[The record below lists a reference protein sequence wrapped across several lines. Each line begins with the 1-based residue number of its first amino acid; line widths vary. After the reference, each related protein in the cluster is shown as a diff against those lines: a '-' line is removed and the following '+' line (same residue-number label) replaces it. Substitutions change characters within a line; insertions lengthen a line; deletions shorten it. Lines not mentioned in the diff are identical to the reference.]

1 MPSTTPMP
9 LRRGFVL
16 LVALALALAALAPM
30 AAPRPTRAVSTTL
43 TVSQVYGGGGN
54 AGATL
59 THDFIELY
67 NLTDAPIDLSGLSL
81 QYASAT
87 GTGNLGA
94 NSGQLTE
101 LSGSIPAGGHFLVQ
115 EAQGTGGTAA
125 LPTPDLVD
133 STPIPMGGSAG
144 KVALVT
150 GTTSLGCNG
159 GSTPCGSDQLA
170 RIVDLV
176 GWGTAD
182 FFEGAAAPATTN
194 ATAVI
199 RDDAGASDTDNN
211 ATDFSVG
218 TPTPRNTGSGGS
230 TDPTATGAASPGS
243 VETGGTTLLTVTV
256 TPGSN
261 PASTGLTVEAD
272 LSSIG
277 GSATQPFFDDGTTGD
292 VMAGDNIFSFSA
304 LVPEATALGA
314 KELPVT
320 IEDDQ
325 GRTGATSIALFVMA
339 PVEPTEI
346 HEIQGA
352 GHVSPLT
359 GTTVF
364 DVEGV
369 VTAVSGSGFWMTD
382 ATPDEDPLTSDGL
395 FVFRGGGSKPIVG
408 ALVQVD
414 GPVVEFRPGGGAGF
428 ENLTITEITT
438 PNDFSVLS
446 TGNALPVTAIGGDG
460 LTPPAEIIDDDTAS
474 LDRTIDGAGAVTT
487 YDPASDGIDF
497 WESLEGMRLQVADAV
512 AVGPTAFFGSVSRE
526 IAVVSGESGGVRT
539 PRGGILVRNLGTEG
553 NYRTGDFNPERLILA
568 NTLAGLPEV
577 NVGDGFASDPVG
589 VLDYTFGN
597 YKLLVTADPGRVDRG
612 LEREEADPTGPREL
626 AVATYNVENLT
637 VGNPQAKFDEL
648 ADQIIHNL
656 RMPDLIAIE
665 EMQDDSGGANN
676 GVVTAQAGWD
686 RLIATIVSRGG
697 PVYQFRSI
705 DPVNNADGGAPG
717 SNIRVGFLFRTD
729 RGLEFVDRPGG
740 GATTDTDAVAT
751 PNGKGAQLSASPGRV
766 LPDPAGPLATAFADT
781 RKSVAGE
788 FRWRGETLFV
798 VANHF
803 SSKGDD
809 HPLFGRFQP
818 PARFTEF
825 QSGTPEDGWRHAQAQ
840 VINDFVDEILS
851 VDGDAH
857 VIVLGDIN
865 DFHFSETVGVLSGE
879 LLAGSGGPDI
889 DGSGPTLPSGEAP
902 VLGTLFDGLAADER
916 YSYVFEGNSQVLD
929 QILVSASLLELEPRY
944 DVVHVNAEFHDQ
956 ASDHDPSVMRV
967 SFQPRRGD

>member
-1 MPSTTPMP
+1 MPVHRS
-9 LRRGFVL
+9 FVL
-16 LVALALALAALAPM
+16 LIALALALGALLQMAAPM
-30 AAPRPTRAVSTTL
+30 ATRAVSTTV
-43 TVSQVYGGGGN
+43 TISQVYGGGGN
-54 AGATL
+54 EGATY

-87 GTGNLGA
+87 GTGNFGA

-101 LSGSIPAGGHFLVQ
+101 LSGTIPAGGHFLVQ
-115 EAQGTGGTAA
+115 EATQGGGTTP
-125 LPTPDLVD
+125 LPSPDLIDPTPINM
-133 STPIPMGGSAG
+133 SGSSG

-159 GSTPCGSDQLA
+159 GSAPCGGDQLA

-176 GWGTAD
+176 GWGTAN
-182 FFEGAAAPATTN
+182 FFEGAPAPATTN

-199 RDDAGASDTDNN
+199 RDDAGATDTDNN
-211 ATDFSVG
+211 AADFTAG
-218 TPTPRNTGSGGS
+218 PPTPRSGGGGGS
-230 TDPTATGAASPGS
+230 TDPTGIGAANPST

-256 TPGSN
+256 TPGAN
-261 PASTGLTVEAD
+261 PTSAGLTVEAD

-277 GSATQPFFDDGTTGD
+277 GSNPQQFFDDATNGD
-292 VMAGDNIFSFSA
+292 ATPGDNVFSFSA
-304 LVPEATALGA
+304 IVPAATAVGPKSIPA
-314 KELPVT
+314 I
-320 IEDDQ
+320 IEDAQ
-325 GRTGATSIALFVMA
+325 GRDGDASINLTVIA
-339 PVEPTEI
+339 PTEPTEI
-346 HEIQGA
+346 WEIQGA
-352 GHVSPLT
+352 GHVSPLA
-359 GTTVF
+359 GTTAF

-382 ATPDEDPLTSDGL
+382 ATPDEDPFTSDGL
-395 FVFRGGGSKPIVG
+395 FVFRGSGAKPAVG
-408 ALVQVD
+408 AMVQVD
-414 GPVVEFRPGGGAGF
+414 GPVVEFRPGGGGGF

-438 PNDFSVLS
+438 PNTFSVLS
-446 TGNALPVTAIGGDG
+446 TGNVLPVTVIGEAGRM
-460 LTPPAEIIDDDTAS
+460 PPHEIIDDDTAGG
-474 LDRTIDGAGAVTT
+474 DGTIDGAGAVTT

-526 IAVVSGESGGVRT
+526 IAVVSGTTAGMRT
-539 PRGGILVRNLGTEG
+539 PRGGILVRNLGAVG
-553 NYRTGDFNPERLILA
+553 DYRTGDFNPERLILA
-568 NTLAGLPEV
+568 NTLAALPEV
-577 NVGDGFASDPVG
+577 NVGDGFATDPVG

-597 YKLLVTADPGRVDRG
+597 YKLFVTADPGRLDNG
-612 LEREEADPTGPREL
+612 LIREEADRTGAREL

-637 VGNPQAKFDEL
+637 VGNPQAKFDQL

-656 RMPDLIAIE
+656 QAPDLIAIE

-686 RLIATIVSRGG
+686 KLIATIVNRGG
-697 PVYQFRSI
+697 PAYQFRSI

-740 GATTDTDAVAT
+740 NATTDTGVDPT
-751 PNGKGAQLSASPGRV
+751 PNGKGAQLTISPGRV
-766 LPDPAGPLATAFADT
+766 LPDPAGPLATAFVDT
-781 RKSVAGE
+781 RKSLAGE

-818 PARFTEF
+818 PERFTEF

-840 VINDFVDEILS
+840 VVNDFVDEVLA
-851 VDGDAH
+851 VDDDAH

-865 DFHFSETVGVLSGE
+865 DFHFSETVGVLTGV
-879 LLAGSGGPDI
+879 LVAGSGGRDA
-889 DGSGPTLPSGEAP
+889 DGSGPTAPTGEAP
-902 VLGTLFDGLAADER
+902 VLATLFDGLAAEEQ

-929 QILVSASLLELEPRY
+929 QILVSTSLVELDPRY
-944 DVVHVNAEFHDQ
+944 DVVHVNAEFASQ

-967 SFQPRRGD
+967 SFQPRRGR